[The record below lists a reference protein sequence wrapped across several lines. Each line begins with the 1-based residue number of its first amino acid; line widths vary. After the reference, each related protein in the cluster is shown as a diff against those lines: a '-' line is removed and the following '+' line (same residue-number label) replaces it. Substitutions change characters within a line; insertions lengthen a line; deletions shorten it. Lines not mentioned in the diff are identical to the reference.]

1 MEKACKGMMGG
12 YSVLK
17 EGDSRTPTHV
27 VLTSLEYDELQKKV
41 SSLKAELS
49 SEQRGREL
57 DKIEFDRRLRESAQ
71 KMKEM
76 RDQVFAAEE
85 EVTRQQ
91 DLNDN
96 LLRISKERANAQRGL
111 QPKRKHNGY
120 RYAGKIM
127 QVKILDS
134 RGRGSKYV
142 YAWSVVLE
150 TPYDCEISAEA
161 IRDKIELDFTRVDGI
176 LPMLGIAYFR
186 EDQINGRGSV
196 DGHNIWRGSYS
207 TAVSKNPGNVLF
219 DYRYQANPVS
229 GLWEVQIM
237 TSEQIPVIPE
247 LSGPRRQGGTKTKIH
262 VSDDDIDLPD

>member
-12 YSVLK
+12 FSVLK
-17 EGDSRTPTHV
+17 DGDSRTPTHM
-27 VLTSLEYDELQKKV
+27 VLTSGEYADLQNEI
-41 SSLKAELS
+41 SSLKARLS
-49 SEQRGREL
+49 VEQRRRES
-57 DKIEFDRRLRESAQ
+57 DKSEYERRLRDSEQ
-71 KMKEM
+71 KIREM
-76 RDQVFAAEE
+76 RDQFFAAEE
-85 EVTRQQ
+85 EINRQR

-142 YAWSVVLE
+142 YAWSVILE
-150 TPYDCEISAEA
+150 TPYDCEIPVEA
-161 IRDKIELDFTRVDGI
+161 VVDKVEADFTRVNGI
-176 LPMLGIAYFR
+176 LPMLGISYFR
-186 EDQINGRGSV
+186 GDQINDRGVV
-196 DGHNIWRGSYS
+196 DKHNIWRGSYS
-207 TAVSKNPGNVLF
+207 IAASKSSGNVLF
-219 DYRYQANPVS
+219 EYRYQANPVS

-237 TSEQIPVIPE
+237 TTEQIPVIPE